1 MKKQERQELIEELN
15 LIVGSI
21 GVFLILL
28 GGFRLLKVDTNYL
41 ILLLILIGAILFVLG
56 LILENKK

>member
-41 ILLLILIGAILFVLG
+41 ILLLIIIGAILFVLG